1 MYMSKKKFEE
11 IRANHD
17 MLLIVNSDVIDSLRF
32 VQEILEAEADA
43 LKEKEPT
50 AVNTIERLNVAAYEV
65 FDLIGQIEYEQF
77 GGPDD
82 EHQKVH

>member
-11 IRANHD
+11 IRAKHD

-32 VQEILEAEADA
+32 VQEIMEAEADA

-65 FDLIGQIEYEQF
+65 FDLIADIEYEKF
-77 GGPDD
+77 GGSDD
-82 EHQKVH
+82 EQR